1 MASSYT
7 TNYGLCQWEPGDSF
21 VRTEFNQDNA
31 RIDAAIKG
39 VADTAAAETAALAER
54 VTAADRGHT
63 NLTYNVYDMAMKS
76 YYENKVSGQRRA
88 MFVED
93 FETEDYVAELGGELH
108 VQVGALVLPWSAEPA
123 TMTTV
128 PLPLAGVSWSK
139 VFAWVKC
146 LPGVTY
152 TMAVS
157 GIPMTHTGTSAAQS
171 MAGTECQELAFEA
184 AVPGSESVVL
194 SLTLTARDQIPPRV
208 YEYGVI
214 FL

>member
-1 MASSYT
+1 MASNYT
-7 TNYGLCQWEPGDSF
+7 ANYGLCQWEATDNF

-54 VTAADRGHT
+54 VTAADRGLT

-139 VFAWVKC
+139 VFA
-146 LPGVTY
+146 
-152 TMAVS
+152 
-157 GIPMTHTGTSAAQS
+157 
-171 MAGTECQELAFEA
+171 
-184 AVPGSESVVL
+184 
-194 SLTLTARDQIPPRV
+194 
-208 YEYGVI
+208 
-214 FL
+214 